1 MTNNN
6 LKLKPYPFC
15 GKRMNLTYNSLIR
28 EYHIW
33 HNSFQDEICYLVEP
47 FRIPVEYA
55 GSLREASE
63 AWNRRST
70 HEGIEPQK
78 TDPG

>member
-6 LKLKPYPFC
+6 LKLKPCPFC
-15 GKRMNLTYNSLIR
+15 GKRVSLSYHSPDRAYQIR
-28 EYHIW
+28 HRPY
-33 HNSFQDEICYLVEP
+33 QDGICYLTEP
-47 FRIPVEYA
+47 FTIPLEYA